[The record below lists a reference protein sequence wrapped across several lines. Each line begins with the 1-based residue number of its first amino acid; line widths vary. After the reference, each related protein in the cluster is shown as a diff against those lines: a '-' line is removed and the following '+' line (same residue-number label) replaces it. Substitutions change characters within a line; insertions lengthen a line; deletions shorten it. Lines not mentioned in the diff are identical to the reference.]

1 MVLMKKDVDEAYM
14 NKVELESCLEGLTD
28 EINFYRQLYNKEIRE
43 LQSQISH
50 TSVVLSM
57 DNSYSLDLDSII
69 PEVKAQSRRQA
80 TPLAET
86 ETMHQI
92 EYEQLQ
98 TLAGKYGDD
107 L

>member
-1 MVLMKKDVDEAYM
+1 MDEAYI
-14 NKVELESCLEGLTD
+14 NKVELKSCLDGLTD
-28 EINFYRQLYNKEIRE
+28 QINFYRQLYEEEIHE
-43 LQSQISH
+43 LKSQISD
-50 TSVVLSM
+50 TSVVLCTDSTC
-57 DNSYSLDLDSII
+57 SLDLDSII

>member
-1 MVLMKKDVDEAYM
+1 MENELVLMKKDVDEAYM

-69 PEVKAQSRRQA
+69 PEVKAQYEEIAKCSW
-80 TPLAET
+80 AEA
-86 ETMHQI
+86 EAI
-92 EYEQLQ
+92 YKIKYEELQ
-98 TLAGKYGDD
+98 TLAR
-107 L
+107 